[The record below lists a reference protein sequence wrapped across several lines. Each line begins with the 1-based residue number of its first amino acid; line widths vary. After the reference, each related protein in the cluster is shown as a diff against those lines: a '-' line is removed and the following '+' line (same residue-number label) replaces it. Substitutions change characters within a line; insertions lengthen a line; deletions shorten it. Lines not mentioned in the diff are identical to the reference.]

1 MDNNLQIEDKLE
13 KYTIHIDSLNCN
25 LQNNNTEIYVDLDN
39 DIKNCIYFK
48 TLKSEI
54 FVNSL
59 YKYNSLIDGTDN
71 NTYFR
76 KGDEVYIDVNGIER
90 IIVKEKKYVPIKA
103 KSLKQYGLEWERF
116 FDIDP
121 SNTINFDTDTDS
133 ITLENNLRTN
143 NWLENNIL
151 IVDGSLITNLEDDI
165 IQEKYFRNPAFNKNK
180 IYYKVKKR
188 YYTNKKILGTKWI
201 KSSSKGTGKE
211 FNNLQLLQNLHPG
224 LNWIKLN
231 TDIHNVEDGFTKIN
245 RENTIK
251 YFLADY
257 DVLNWTNVTIQ
268 PSSGT
273 EINNKYIR
281 HYLSNKDFLKW
292 EKITISEYRGS
303 GGILTTK
310 INDDMDTGE
319 IRDLLQS
326 KITSSSSLPSEVII
340 SIDEWPITNN
350 IRLDELYYENDDNTT
365 AYIPKDKVVQNNID
379 FDILYDDTKI
389 DLDTISTD
397 SWIISNSQ
405 YYTINT
411 KNVNTRLTPDQ
422 WKLTGIDNI
431 TAKNYVRI
439 KGIDYIPKTQYYFT
453 EQELQN
459 IKLIGKISKNDYI
472 KFNNNTY
479 YLPDYDNLG
488 NTGYVFNGT
497 KLEITKF
504 DINDADNYGD
514 LVLYNNTSSTKS
526 ARNITFNTIDYSQI
540 LIDNIYLTDK
550 RYYDK
555 IDITNDL
562 DDKIDIT
569 NDEDPEA
576 DITTDEDPVAAI
588 YIFKNELTG
597 TSCGPNDT
605 NTVILNPILPE
616 LKRFTVKLYKINEFG
631 EHEPIKID
639 KDGVYRVKVSFTI
652 YYKRKKIT
660 RV

>member
-54 FVNSL
+54 FVNST
-59 YKYNSLIDGTDN
+59 YKYTSLIDNTPI
-71 NTYFR
+71 TYFK

-90 IIVKEKKYVPIKA
+90 IIVKEKKYAPIKA

-121 SNTINFDTDTDS
+121 SETILFDSVNDA
-133 ITLENNLRTN
+133 TLENNLRTN

-151 IVDGSLITNLEDDI
+151 IVDGSLITNLEDNI
-165 IQEKYFRNPAFNKNK
+165 IAEKYFRHPAANKNK

-188 YYTNKKILGTKWI
+188 FYTNKKILGTKWI
-201 KSSSKGTGKE
+201 KSSNKGTGKE

-224 LNWIKLN
+224 LNWIKLESQIN
-231 TDIHNVEDGFTKIN
+231 SEEDFTTIN

-257 DVLNWTNVTIQ
+257 DVLNWTNVTLQ
-268 PSSGT
+268 PTGT

-281 HYLSNKDFLKW
+281 YYLSNKDFLKW
-292 EKITISEYRGS
+292 EKITISEYTGNL
-303 GGILTTK
+303 ITK
-310 INDDMDTGE
+310 INDDVDPDIVN
-319 IRDLLQS
+319 IRLLLQS
-326 KITSSSSLPSEVII
+326 KITSTSDLPSELII
-340 SIDEWPITNN
+340 SINEWQFTNN
-350 IRLDELYYENDDNTT
+350 IILDELYYENNDGIT

-411 KNVNTRLTPDQ
+411 KNVKTILTPDE

-431 TAKNYVRI
+431 TDKNYVRLNNV
-439 KGIDYIPKTQYYFT
+439 DYIPKTQYYFT

-488 NTGYVFNGT
+488 NTGYIFDSTAGT
-497 KLEITKF
+497 REITKF
-504 DINDADNYGD
+504 DITDADPATGD
-514 LVLYNNTSSTKS
+514 LVLYNTTSTQS
-526 ARNITFNTIDYSQI
+526 ARDITFNTIDYSQI
-540 LIDNIYLTDK
+540 FINNIYLTDK

-562 DDKIDIT
+562 ADDL
-569 NDEDPEA
+569 A
-576 DITTDEDPVAAI
+576 DDLVDKKY

-616 LKRFTVKLYKINEFG
+616 LKRFTVKLYKTNEFG
-631 EHEPIKID
+631 EHEPIKIN